1 MKGNSILY
9 STRGAKFEFDSF
21 IYGEEGA
28 PFRGKAAAVEELRI
42 HFIGDVKRE
51 SKRDDSEEK
60 IYIYRC
66 IFNLLFYDSF
76 RYESSYRAEGV
87 NLLFMFI
94 PFEIFAVMK
103 HDLQ

>member
-28 PFRGKAAAVEELRI
+28 PFRGKAAAVDELRI

-60 IYIYRC
+60 IYIYTDAYSIYC
-66 IFNLLFYDSF
+66 
-76 RYESSYRAEGV
+76 
-87 NLLFMFI
+87 FMIGFDMSRVT
-94 PFEIFAVMK
+94 EQRV
-103 HDLQ
+103 